1 MVNSGLRQLQQ
12 RKDQNRIKRTPPPPS
27 LHPKAGGADRD
38 ASRQPFLDD
47 TAAPTVSENRHEAT
61 PTSDGYS
68 LTVDCPEDNLVVP
81 APRHPILLDSASAET
96 ILSLFI
102 AAGEQAVSEIETWL
116 QNRTAHDALSE
127 LLSTVAQLWPADRDG
142 LIAFIERFFPDP
154 DTALRRAT
162 WNPTLAP
169 WICSLVGIQGAPYKV
184 SLGDL
189 DLWMQIEQI
198 VRAHCEA
205 GSKAAY
211 KSLWR
216 RLCIRD
222 SEDFSC
228 LVQRLLGSTHP
239 QADYVAREV
248 RRVHGSGSCEK
259 WPNVYI
265 LHISSIREPN
275 LDYCTISLPADIT
288 GLDLRKILSLVTY
301 TDIDMTHILHRG
313 SKVRLSEYE
322 TDSVEHLQRW
332 EVGDVFTYGYW
343 GRAAYSVKVDQIFSR
358 PKFTDLAVS
367 LLGSSKFLGGGCVS
381 SEEASLRLRET
392 ENWSIGRRY

>member
-1 MVNSGLRQLQQ
+1 M
-12 RKDQNRIKRTPPPPS
+12 
-27 LHPKAGGADRD
+27 
-38 ASRQPFLDD
+38 
-47 TAAPTVSENRHEAT
+47 
-61 PTSDGYS
+61 
-68 LTVDCPEDNLVVP
+68 
-81 APRHPILLDSASAET
+81 
-96 ILSLFI
+96 
-102 AAGEQAVSEIETWL
+102 
-116 QNRTAHDALSE
+116 
-127 LLSTVAQLWPADRDG
+127 
-142 LIAFIERFFPDP
+142 
-154 DTALRRAT
+154 
-162 WNPTLAP
+162 
-169 WICSLVGIQGAPYKV
+169 
-184 SLGDL
+184 
-189 DLWMQIEQI
+189 
-198 VRAHCEA
+198 
-205 GSKAAY
+205 
-211 KSLWR
+211 
-216 RLCIRD
+216 
-222 SEDFSC
+222 
-228 LVQRLLGSTHP
+228 
-239 QADYVAREV
+239 AREV